1 MAERLTYRCAAES
14 LARDEPLI
22 GTASRVQRWLVVEQ
36 PGPWG
41 RDAPIDSRMPTGV
54 AEALTA
60 AVRRHRVRVLLARHI
75 SDRGREGDRQVYLA
89 HTGAESRWIEHLVL
103 PGDRPQDLL
112 DIDLGRLAFPDPP
125 GIGDPGPSGLAL
137 VCTNGRH
144 DPCCADLGRP
154 VVRALAEAGVAD
166 VWESSH
172 VGGDRFAANIVML
185 PEGVYYGRV
194 SPEEAPE
201 LVSGHRR
208 GRIDLDRFRGRSHLA
223 PLVQAADLFARRHL
237 DDRRIDGL
245 TVLSAAPGPGG
256 TVTVVLEQR
265 DGATVEVEIRRER
278 EAVAAQLTCHVKEEG
293 RPWAHRLVEV
303 RTV

>member
-1 MAERLTYRCAAES
+1 MAERLTYRCATES
-14 LARDEPLI
+14 LARGEPLI

-41 RDAPIDSRMPTGV
+41 REAPTDSRMPTDV

-60 AVRRHRVRVLLARHI
+60 AAQRHRVRVLLARRVT
-75 SDRGREGDRQVYLA
+75 DRRADGSRHVYLA
-89 HTGAESRWIEHLVL
+89 HTGAESRWIEQLVL
-103 PGDRPQDLL
+103 PADRPHEVL
-112 DIDLGRLAFPDPP
+112 DVDLGRLAFPDPP
-125 GIGDPGPSGLAL
+125 GIGDRGPSGLAL

-154 VVRALAEAGVAD
+154 VVRALAAAGVGD

-172 VGGDRFAANIVML
+172 VGGDRFAANVVML

-194 SPEEAPE
+194 GPEEAAA
-201 LVSGHRR
+201 LVTTHRHGH
-208 GRIDLDRFRGRSHLA
+208 IDLDRFRGRSHLA
-223 PLVQAADLFARRHL
+223 PLVQAADLFARQHL
-237 DDRRIDGL
+237 DDGRIDGL
-245 TVLSAAPGPGG
+245 TVLSAVPGPDG
-256 TVTVVLEQR
+256 TVSVVLEQR

-278 EAVAAQLTCHVKEEG
+278 VELAAQLTCYVKEES
-293 RPWAHRLVEV
+293 RPWAHRLVGV